1 MWNALFNLFVAAV
14 VARPEFLSDQA
25 LFAKLSLYGV

>member
-14 VARPEFLSDQA
+14 VAPAAA
-25 LFAKLSLYGV
+25 LIVIA